1 MKKTAAVVVAV
12 LLGMV
17 AILGAASY
25 WLGIR
30 ARQTYETLLRQ
41 TGRDAGFVVTNLRF
55 QSGLLSSTAVA
66 TIAVPGLPA
75 DISVVSHIRPG
86 PLPEIT
92 RLGFMPGM
100 AMVTTRLTVSSP
112 ALASFKPVTAHTMV
126 YLAGNSVTN
135 LNIPAYKRIVPH
147 GGGGFSWGPATG
159 KIVVG
164 ADQGTVN
171 GNIDCPLAQL
181 EGSKNPVSLSQVTFS
196 WMRQPGVPGLD
207 ESSLSIGRIS
217 RPGPAGPVGIQGL
230 QINLSKQHQAG
241 DVAARFAMHV
251 RMVSDGNSS
260 YGPGQLLVQ
269 ISKLDSA
276 SLAGFQRST
285 QMLARQHLPA
295 NRMSAALLARTA
307 GLLRALAR
315 KAPELEITRFGL
327 KVDGSEVAGKGKFVL
342 DGTDISGSGY
352 PDLLLRAV
360 NGTAELLVPRAVVA
374 DVATDEIHRRLDTY
388 KTQGTL
394 TPDEVSRL
402 TPPRVA
408 RIVHNALPAY
418 MAQIASRWH
427 LASAGADYMLTVAIH
442 QGQLLING
450 QPEISGQATH

>member
-12 LLGMV
+12 LLGVV
-17 AILGAASY
+17 AIAGAASY

-30 ARQTYETLLRQ
+30 ARQTYEALLRQ
-41 TGRDAGFVVTNLRF
+41 IGRDAGFTVTNLRF

-86 PLPEIT
+86 PLPDLT

-100 AMVTTRLTVSSP
+100 AMVTTRLTVISP
-112 ALASFKPVTAHTMV
+112 ALASFKPITAHTMI

-135 LNIPAYKRIVPH
+135 LNIPAYKQIGPH
-147 GGGGFSWGPATG
+147 GGGFGWGLATG

-164 ADQGTVN
+164 ADQETVN

-181 EGSKNPVSLSQVTFS
+181 AGPKNSVSLSQVTFN
-196 WMRQPGVPGLD
+196 WMRRPGVSGLG
-207 ESSLSIGRIS
+207 ESSLSVGRIS
-217 RPGPAGPVGIQGL
+217 RPGPAGPVGIEGL
-230 QINLSKQHQAG
+230 RITLSKQHQAG
-241 DVAARFAMHV
+241 DVAAHFAMHV

-285 QMLARQHLPA
+285 QMLVRQHLPA
-295 NRMSAALLARTA
+295 NRMSAELLARTA

-315 KAPELEITRFGL
+315 KAPELEIARFGL
-327 KVDGSEVAGKGKFVL
+327 KMDGSEVAGKGKFVL
-342 DGTDISGSGY
+342 NGTDIGGSGY
-352 PDLLLRAV
+352 SELLLRAM

-374 DVATDEIHRRLDTY
+374 DVATDEIHRRLDAY
-388 KTQGTL
+388 RTQGTL

-402 TPPRVA
+402 TPSRVA
-408 RIVHNALPAY
+408 RIVHSALPAY

-450 QPEISGQATH
+450 QAENSEQATH